1 MWPTKRP
8 QSNHRSLR
16 KGDRVVLK
24 PIPVPET
31 GVFRTDTKTPILYI
45 LNRATIRVSEYT
57 MEIAAYVH
65 VSTDDQNEDRQ
76 MRAIR
81 QKYNEEEGSNEIEWY
96 CDLGESGAS
105 TSRREYQRLREHVD
119 KYDVVVAHELDRLGR
134 SFADLAGFVEDLREK
149 GVDIDLV
156 NQPIG
161 TVGEDDWMAEMMLNM
176 MMVFADAERKMI
188 RSRVQEGIDAA
199 IADGKRV
206 GRPPFGYTVEDGFLQ
221 QIPAEYVRAQT
232 FIREIRKGREKHAT
246 AAFFDIPDTAVQ
258 SILAR
263 AEANYDI
270 PFDNDQWR
278 LERAKVDAGEKDL
291 PPLDVESTRP
301 TAPMSPAEG

>member
-1 MWPTKRP
+1 M
-8 QSNHRSLR
+8 Q
-16 KGDRVVLK
+16 
-24 PIPVPET
+24 
-31 GVFRTDTKTPILYI
+31 
-45 LNRATIRVSEYT
+45 
-57 MEIAAYVH
+57 IAAYVR

-76 MRAIR
+76 MHAIR
-81 QKYNEEEGSNEIEWY
+81 EKYTGPEQNHEIEWY

-105 TSRREYQRLREHVD
+105 SSRQEYQRLRENVAEH
-119 KYDVVVAHELDRLGR
+119 DVVVAHELDRLGR
-134 SFADLAGFVEDLREK
+134 SFADLAGFIENLREK

-206 GRPPFGYTVEDGFLQ
+206 GRPPYGYTVEDGFLQ
-221 QIPAEYVRAQT
+221 QLPEQYVRVQN
-232 FIREIRKGREKHAT
+232 FIREVRKGREKKAT
-246 AAFFDIPDTAVQ
+246 AAFFDIPESKIR
-258 SILAR
+258 SILER

-270 PFDNDQWR
+270 PFHNNQWR
-278 LERAKVDAGEKDL
+278 VERAKVDAGEKEL
-291 PPLDVESTRP
+291 SPLDAQSGHPPAPTRGP
-301 TAPMSPAEG
+301 EQ

>member
-1 MWPTKRP
+1 M
-8 QSNHRSLR
+8 Q
-16 KGDRVVLK
+16 
-24 PIPVPET
+24 
-31 GVFRTDTKTPILYI
+31 
-45 LNRATIRVSEYT
+45 
-57 MEIAAYVH
+57 IAAYVR

-81 QKYNEEEGSNEIEWY
+81 QKYSEEGNQIEWF

-105 TSRREYQRLREHVD
+105 TSRQEYQRLREHVAE
-119 KYDVVVAHELDRLGR
+119 YDVVVAHELDRLGR

-206 GRPPFGYTVEDGFLQ
+206 GRPPFGHTVEDGFLQ

-232 FIREIRKGREKHAT
+232 FIREVRKGREKHAT
-246 AAFFDIPDTAVQ
+246 AAFFEIPDSAVQ

-291 PPLDVESTRP
+291 PPLDAQNGHPPIPTRGP
-301 TAPMSPAEG
+301 EQ

>member
-1 MWPTKRP
+1 MK
-8 QSNHRSLR
+8 
-16 KGDRVVLK
+16 
-24 PIPVPET
+24 
-31 GVFRTDTKTPILYI
+31 
-45 LNRATIRVSEYT
+45 
-57 MEIAAYVH
+57 IAAYVR
-65 VSTDDQNEDRQ
+65 VSTDDQNEQRQ

-81 QKYNEEEGSNEIEWY
+81 EKYADPEQDNQIDWY

-105 TSRREYQRLREHVD
+105 TSRREYQRLRESVAE
-119 KYDVVVAHELDRLGR
+119 YDVVVAHELDRLGR

-149 GVDIDLV
+149 GIDIDLV

-232 FIREIRKGREKHAT
+232 FIREVRKGREKKAT
-246 AAFFDIPDTAVQ
+246 AAFFDIPESKIR

-278 LERAKVDAGEKDL
+278 LERAKINADEKEL
-291 PPLDVESTRP
+291 PPLDGRNERWSPSARTP
-301 TAPMSPAEG
+301 TE

>member
-1 MWPTKRP
+1 M
-8 QSNHRSLR
+8 N
-16 KGDRVVLK
+16 
-24 PIPVPET
+24 
-31 GVFRTDTKTPILYI
+31 
-45 LNRATIRVSEYT
+45 
-57 MEIAAYVH
+57 IAAYVR

-76 MRAIR
+76 MRAIH
-81 QKYNEEEGSNEIEWY
+81 QKYSEEGTQIEWY

-105 TSRREYQRLREHVD
+105 TSRCEYQHLREHIAE
-119 KYDVVVAHELDRLGR
+119 YDVVVAHELDRLGR

-149 GVDIDLV
+149 DVDIDLV

-176 MMVFADAERKMI
+176 MVFADAERKMI

-199 IADGKRV
+199 IAGGKRV

-221 QIPAEYVRAQT
+221 QVPAEYVRVQT
-232 FIREIRKGREKHAT
+232 FIREVRKGREKKAT
-246 AAFFDIPDTAVQ
+246 ATFFEIPDSKIR
-258 SILAR
+258 SILTR

-291 PPLDVESTRP
+291 PPLDARGAHSVGSKREP
-301 TAPMSPAEG
+301 K

>member
-1 MWPTKRP
+1 MK
-8 QSNHRSLR
+8 
-16 KGDRVVLK
+16 
-24 PIPVPET
+24 
-31 GVFRTDTKTPILYI
+31 
-45 LNRATIRVSEYT
+45 
-57 MEIAAYVH
+57 IAAYVR

-81 QKYNEEEGSNEIEWY
+81 AKYADGHEDNQIDWY

-105 TSRREYQRLREHVD
+105 TSRHEYQRLRENVGE
-119 KYDVVVAHELDRLGR
+119 YDVVVAHELDRLGR
-134 SFADLAGFVEDLREK
+134 SFADLAGFVEDLREQHI
-149 GVDIDLV
+149 DIDLV

-176 MMVFADAERKMI
+176 MMVFADAEREMI

-221 QIPAEYVRAQT
+221 QIPAEYVRAQS
-232 FIREIRKGREKHAT
+232 FIREVRKGREKRAT
-246 AAFFDIPDTAVQ
+246 AAFFEIPISKMR

-270 PFDNDQWR
+270 PFDNDQWQ
-278 LERAKVDAGEKDL
+278 LERAKVDAGKKEL
-291 PPLDVESTRP
+291 PSLSARNEPDRL
-301 TAPMSPAEG
+301 